1 MLRKLVNMNTTF
13 ILVNILISILWAL
26 LNSSDLVV
34 SLKDKLSL
42 LLLIESALM
51 LLFGGLSTFSNTIFV
66 NKVREYIYRSK
77 EKWNVERSLE
87 NIKKNDVYI
96 LEGILLI
103 IESFI
108 LGYLFE

>member
-1 MLRKLVNMNTTF
+1 MNMNTTF
-13 ILVNILISILWAL
+13 ILVNILLATIWAL
-26 LNSSDLVV
+26 LNSYDLVV
-34 SLKDKLSL
+34 SIKEKLSL

-77 EKWNVERSLE
+77 EKWNVEKSLE

-96 LEGILLI
+96 LEGVLLI
-103 IESFI
+103 IESII
-108 LGYLFE
+108 LSYLFE